1 MRVDPTRGLILAA
14 LPAEYLST
22 GRLGVPRTSFVIPD
36 HAPPLADDPHAA
48 SRKDQH

>member
-1 MRVDPTRGLILAA
+1 MRVDPTPELISAA
-14 LPAEYLST
+14 LPAEYMSD
-22 GRLGVPRTSFVIPD
+22 GRLGVPSRTTPRPD